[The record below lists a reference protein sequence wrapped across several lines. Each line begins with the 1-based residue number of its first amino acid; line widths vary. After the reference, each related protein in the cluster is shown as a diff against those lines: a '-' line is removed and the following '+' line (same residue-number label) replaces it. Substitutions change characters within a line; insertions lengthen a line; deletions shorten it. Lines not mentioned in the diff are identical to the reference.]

1 MRSHAQKYVI
11 KLCKKYNIEIKS
23 KRKSCFLSGHLNFP
37 YKRKNKKNVF
47 PVEKMSKSD
56 RKILKNFNFYIKI
69 IDMEK
74 IQEIDYNDKIFSII
88 KSDKKEE
95 NKKYIYLQNNL
106 SPTTKQTDNNC
117 FTFSNENLLINKQND
132 FNYSFINFL
141 NNDFFEKNQ
150 IQNLNINENNVSIEF
165 IKFIYEN
172 NKDTINILS
181 NKDFVCENVIVF
193 IKKLHE
199 VYFNNCIY

>member
-106 SPTTKQTDNNC
+106 SPTTKQTDIC
-117 FTFSNENLLINKQND
+117 CC
-132 FNYSFINFL
+132 
-141 NNDFFEKNQ
+141 
-150 IQNLNINENNVSIEF
+150 
-165 IKFIYEN
+165 
-172 NKDTINILS
+172 
-181 NKDFVCENVIVF
+181 VCV
-193 IKKLHE
+193 
-199 VYFNNCIY
+199 